1 MKLSIAH
8 IFMTNKWIFL
18 ILIVFFFSCK
28 KAREK
33 EDILPAEEPKQAN
46 LFSYPSY
53 FPKPLF
59 DFAQNPLS
67 AEKIQLGRML
77 FYDPILSRD
86 STVSC
91 ASCHQPFSAF
101 SHLQHSV
108 SHGIESKLGS
118 RNAPGLFN
126 VAWMPNFMLDG
137 GVNHIE
143 VQPIAAITN
152 PVEMDETLPNVLRKL
167 NLDNKYKAQFRA
179 AFGTDSINSQKML
192 KALAQFMLTIVSG
205 NSRYDQY
212 KQGKATL
219 EASELEGM
227 LLVQQKCTP
236 CHGGELFTDFS
247 FRNIGLDS
255 TFGDP
260 DDLGRELITGLKSD
274 RRKFRVPTLRNFTIT
289 YPYFHNGV
297 SNSLQSV
304 LNRHGMQDNDNLD
317 PLLKGNAGFG
327 LSPIEVSQIYDFIS
341 TLTDNT
347 ISQNPAFLTPFDS
360 YVIVH

>member
-1 MKLSIAH
+1 MKYFIY
-8 IFMTNKWIFL
+8 
-18 ILIVFFFSCK
+18 ILALVFFFFSCK

-33 EDILPAEEPKQAN
+33 EEIVPIEGQKKADF
-46 LFSYPSY
+46 FSYPSY
-53 FPKPLF
+53 FPKPLY
-59 DFAQNPLS
+59 DFSQNELT

-86 STVSC
+86 STVAC

-108 SHGIESKLGS
+108 SHGIDRQLGS
-118 RNAPGLFN
+118 RNAPGVFN
-126 VAWMPNFMLDG
+126 MAWMPSFMLDG
-137 GVNHIE
+137 GVNHLD

-152 PVEMDETLPNVLRKL
+152 VVEMDDKLSNVIRKL
-167 NLDNKYKAQFRA
+167 NNDQKYRNRFNME
-179 AFGTDSINSQKML
+179 FGKDSIDSQQML
-192 KALAQFMLTIVSG
+192 KALSQFMLTIVSG
-205 NSRYDQY
+205 NSKYDQY
-212 KQGKATL
+212 KQGKTTL
-219 EASELEGM
+219 SSSELEGM

-260 DDLGRELITGLKSD
+260 DDLGRERISGLKSD

-297 SNSLQSV
+297 SNSLESV
-304 LNRHGMQDNDNLD
+304 LKRHGMQDNENLD
-317 PLLKGNAGFG
+317 PLLRSNAGFG
-327 LSPIEVSQIYDFIS
+327 LSPIEVSKIYDFIS

-347 ISQNPAFLTPFDS
+347 ISQNPAYLTPFDN